1 MLLILSLISI
11 IIGPIILHWFPK
23 NRRLDNFLFAFVLI
37 SVGGILLFE
46 TFPSLWRHISYWLIP
61 LALLGFL
68 APSLIEKTFHNKAEE
83 THKITLLLGL
93 CGLLLHSAIDG
104 FAIIQHHHQV
114 YLPYAI
120 ILHRLI
126 VGLSIWWLVEP
137 VWGKAKAY
145 WIFFA
150 ILITTCIGYYLGENA
165 SEHKWLQLNYKA
177 LDYFQAVV
185 AGMLMHVI
193 IHRPHID
200 DDGLQHDHAHALEH
214 DPEHKHSHGIVIKY
228 PKYFTAGIVVALLI
242 LYLLHEMHG

>member
-1 MLLILSLISI
+1 M
-11 IIGPIILHWFPK
+11 IIGPIILHWFPQ
-23 NRRLDNFLFAFVLI
+23 NRRLDNFLFALVLV

-46 TFPSLWRHISYWLIP
+46 TLPSLWQHIGYWLVP
-61 LALLGFL
+61 LAFFGFL
-68 APSLIEKTFHNKAEE
+68 APSLIEKAFHNKAEE
-83 THKITLLLGL
+83 THKIALFLGL

-104 FAIIQHHHQV
+104 FAVVQHNHQV

-137 VWGKAKAY
+137 VWGRVKTY

-150 ILITTCIGYYLGENA
+150 ILSATIIGYYLGTN
-165 SEHKWLQLNYKA
+165 SSGHNLTTLDYKA
-177 LDYFQAVV
+177 VDYFQAVV

-200 DDGLQHDHAHALEH
+200 GDGHKHDHAKALKN
-214 DPEHKHSHGIVIKY
+214 DPSHKHSHGIVIKH
-228 PKYFTAGIVVALLI
+228 PAYFIAGILVALVI
-242 LYLLHEMHG
+242 LGLLHHTH